1 MKPTR
6 VLVVDDEALARSRL
20 IRLLQDI
27 PDIEVVG
34 EAEDGRSALAAIDR
48 LAPDVVFLDICMP
61 GLDGMAL
68 AQSWML
74 LPPIVFCTGYDEHA
88 VAAFE
93 VNAVDFLLKPVR
105 PHRLAVAVE
114 RVRSRCA
121 GSGAAALRAVS
132 ETVSPR
138 IVSNTRGE
146 IRFFDARE
154 VTRFW
159 AAEKYTL
166 FRCDGAEQLTEESL
180 TSLEQR
186 LESFGFLRIHRGELI
201 RISAV
206 RTFRELDGYAEVLLS
221 DDQRARVSRRSI
233 SVVKARLARG

>member
-1 MKPTR
+1 MTPTR

-20 IRLLQDI
+20 IRLLREI

-34 EAEDGRSALAAIDR
+34 EAEDGRSALVAIDK

-61 GLDGMAL
+61 GLDGLAL
-68 AQSWML
+68 AQAWTL

-93 VNAVDFLLKPVR
+93 VNAVDYLLKPVR
-105 PHRLAVAVE
+105 PHRLSLAIQ
-114 RVRSRCA
+114 RVRTRCA
-121 GSGAAALRAVS
+121 GSSAAALYAVS
-132 ETVSPR
+132 PVASPR
-138 IVSNTRGE
+138 IVSSTRGE

-166 FRCDGAEQLTEESL
+166 FLFNGSEQLTEESL

-186 LESFGFLRIHRGELI
+186 LEPFGFLRIHRGELI

-206 RTFRELDGYAEVLLS
+206 RTFRELDGVAEVLLV
-221 DDQRARVSRRSI
+221 DDQRARVSRRS
-233 SVVKARLARG
+233 VAAVKARLDRG